1 MDIIS
6 KETRLEL
13 ISALRERYR
22 LADRQAKGRIL
33 DEFVEVSGFHRK
45 HAVRL
50 FRMKARSASKE
61 APVGR
66 RVYDEATRQALIMI
80 WEAADRICGK
90 RLKAIIPDLLTAM
103 EKHGH
108 LMLESGVR
116 RRVESASAA
125 TIDRFLRSV
134 RKGAGSRRRK
144 RPGKR
149 MTREIPVKTCHDW
162 HDPQPGYLEIDFV
175 VHSGGSMAGE
185 YLHSLVATDVCSG
198 WTEAIPLIARE
209 QSLVVEGL
217 RRIGSRMPMPIVG
230 IDSDND
236 GAFINETL
244 ASYCRQERITLTRS
258 RVHQKNDQAW
268 IEQKNGA
275 VIRRMV
281 GHDRLSG
288 IVAGQVL
295 AQLLEAVRLY
305 VNFFQPSFKL
315 RERVRDGAKIKKF
328 YHPPAT
334 PCDRLLAH
342 PAVSPQLKES
352 LRTQR
357 APLDPVGLL
366 HRIRRGQS
374 ALAALSKGEPGDAPV
389 QDDLREFLSQLPEMW
404 RSGEVRP
411 THRKGP
417 SKARHWRTREDPF
430 ALVWPDILMWL
441 QAEPD
446 CTAKSLMGRI
456 IERYPDSQHA
466 THLRTLHRRIAEW
479 RSTMARSLMLPGT
492 ADRQGFTPVSRTA
505 STTMGEFPLRLATL
519 ASAPT
524 PPSLAGPNPAA
535 NQ

>member
-1 MDIIS
+1 MEAIS
-6 KETRLEL
+6 KETRREL
-13 ISALRERYR
+13 VSALRERYR

-45 HAVRL
+45 HALRL
-50 FRMKARSASKE
+50 FRMKASSASKE
-61 APVGR
+61 TPVGR
-66 RVYDEATRQALIMI
+66 RVYDEATRQALIVL

-90 RLKAIIPDLLTAM
+90 RLKAILPSLLTAM

-108 LMLESGVR
+108 LKLDVEVR

-125 TIDRFLRSV
+125 TIDRLLRSV
-134 RKGAGSRRRK
+134 RKTAGSRRRK

-149 MTREIPVKTCHDW
+149 MIREIPIKTSHDW

-185 YLHSLVATDVCSG
+185 YVHSLVATDVCSG
-198 WTEAIPLIARE
+198 WTEAVPLIARE

-217 RRIGSRMPMPIVG
+217 RRIRTRMPMTVLG
-230 IDSDND
+230 IDCDND

-244 ASYCRQERITLTRS
+244 ASYCREERIALTRS
-258 RVHQKNDQAW
+258 RVHHKNDQAW

-281 GHDRLSG
+281 GHERLSG
-288 IVAGQVL
+288 IVAGQAL

-315 RERVRDGAKIKKF
+315 RERVRDGARIKKF
-328 YHPPAT
+328 YHSPAT

-342 PAVSPQLKES
+342 PAVARQIKES
-352 LRTQR
+352 LSAQR
-357 APLDPVGLL
+357 PLLDPVGLL

-374 ALAALSKGEPGDAPV
+374 AIAALSKGDPADGPV
-389 QDDLREFLSQLPEMW
+389 QDDLREFLSQLPDLW

-417 SKARHWRTREDPF
+417 AKERHWRTRKDPF
-430 ALVWPDILMWL
+430 ALVWPDILLWL
-441 QAEPD
+441 QADPD
-446 CTAKSLMGRI
+446 CTAKSLLHRLVEKHP
-456 IERYPDSQHA
+456 EREYQKNF
-466 THLRTLHRRIAEW
+466 RTLQRRIGEW

-492 ADRQGFTPVSRTA
+492 ADRHGFTAVSSPGSPTL
-505 STTMGEFPLRLATL
+505 GESPLRLATL
-519 ASAPT
+519 ASAAT
-524 PPSLAGPNPAA
+524 PPALGEAA
-535 NQ
+535 SPSYQ